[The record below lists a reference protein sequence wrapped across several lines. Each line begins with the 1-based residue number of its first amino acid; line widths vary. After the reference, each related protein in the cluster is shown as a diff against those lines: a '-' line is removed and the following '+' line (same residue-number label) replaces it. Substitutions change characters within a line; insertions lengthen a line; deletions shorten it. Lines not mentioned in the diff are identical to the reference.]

1 LLREEEQNNNNQPK
15 IGEKYQNSQI
25 KKIKNKTG

>member
-1 LLREEEQNNNNQPK
+1 LLREEEQNNNQPK